1 MKNKKIIFIFMM
13 LVVCSGLIFAD
24 FAISFGPAYTNYFV
38 QAKTEGNFAALGP
51 VVNNTLQNAKNER
64 NNAAGFALDLRSGL
78 FYLMTQIAFPGTNH
92 SDLAKDISS
101 EKSGFL
107 TKNAFIL
114 DTQLG
119 AGITLFKKTKFNLFL
134 GGGIGINAVKA
145 AQTIDTPVGKLNYD
159 KLDVMFG
166 AGVNILASYYFT
178 NIIGIYAGVADTFY
192 FTPLTVKKRFK
203 VEGVGDI
210 TVSNTDNNLKEVIAN
225 SLNLKLG
232 LSIRL

>member
-38 QAKTEGNFAALGP
+38 QAKNEGNFAALGP
-51 VVNNTLQNAKNER
+51 VINNTLQNAKNEK
-64 NNAAGFALDLRSGL
+64 NNAAGFAVELRSGL

-92 SDLAKDISS
+92 SDLAKGISS

-178 NIIGIYAGVADTFY
+178 NIIGIYAGIADTFY
-192 FTPLTVKKRFK
+192 FTPLTVKKTFK
-203 VEGVGDI
+203 IGNYKQTI
-210 TVSNTDNNLKEVIAN
+210 SNTDGSIKRAIAN